1 MEKEF
6 SLKLIPYG
14 RQNIS
19 FEDIKSVSDS
29 LKSDLITTGLYVKK
43 LEKKLISFLKA
54 KYVISC
60 TSGTAALH
68 MVLLSINLKKNDII
82 IMPAINFVAIYNLC
96 KLIGAKIFLADV
108 SPDTGQMTPASLL
121 NCIKKNKIKKIKAIV
136 TMYLGGYPQNINK
149 FYKIKKKYKCYLIE
163 DACHA
168 LGAKYKVGK
177 RVFNIGSCAH
187 SDFCVF
193 SLHPVKTITSGEGGL
208 VTTNNQ
214 SFAEK
219 IKLLRSHG
227 IIKSSH
233 WKYDIKFPAL
243 NYRLSDINCAL
254 ALSQLKRIKK
264 FISTRKE
271 IFNLYKNSFLHQTD
285 LLSLPNY
292 EDVNRSSFHLFL
304 VKINFSKLTKNKDFF
319 IKEMLKKKIMLQFHY
334 IPIFLFKNI
343 YKSKFQAKDFLG
355 SLSYQKTHVSLPIYV
370 GLEKKYITSIVKKI
384 NQFIK
389 KYKK

>member
-1 MEKEF
+1 
-6 SLKLIPYG
+6 
-14 RQNIS
+14 
-19 FEDIKSVSDS
+19 
-29 LKSDLITTGLYVKK
+29 
-43 LEKKLISFLKA
+43 
-54 KYVISC
+54 
-60 TSGTAALH
+60 
-68 MVLLSINLKKNDII
+68 
-82 IMPAINFVAIYNLC
+82 
-96 KLIGAKIFLADV
+96 
-108 SPDTGQMTPASLL
+108 
-121 NCIKKNKIKKIKAIV
+121 
-136 TMYLGGYPQNINK
+136 
-149 FYKIKKKYKCYLIE
+149 
-163 DACHA
+163 

-370 GLEKKYITSIVKKI
+370 GLEKKYIISIVKKI